1 MTGSTG
7 EVMAQHVYDALEEF
21 NGLESIRATVGK
33 LQLADVSF
41 VALVLNHNI
50 TKKTRI

>member
-7 EVMAQHVYDALEEF
+7 EVTAQHVYNALEKF